1 MSPKKNLVGSLMYL
15 VILVVQILSQASE
28 ETGRIRKWD
37 GKEERLPCQL
47 PQTLPLALSSGT
59 GSDAGDPL

>member
-1 MSPKKNLVGSLMYL
+1 MYL

-28 ETGRIRKWD
+28 ETGRIRKWE